1 MDDRRVVLR
10 RGFASLLALVGA
22 GEATCAQDLLEQ
34 TALEAFVE
42 TVHEVREVR
51 GIGPGK
57 QLAFRLAKSRD
68 LAPTLVG
75 SWPRIELDATSF
87 AALGLLPAKLDAKRK
102 FGQVQAQMLSIGYDS
117 KTASVAIPEETKKLG
132 RYVAK
137 LLAAQ
142 AIGRAIDTERYDIDA
157 RMERAKTFDERFV
170 LAALRDGAAL
180 LTMSEWAVTKRDGW
194 TMPERLGLQSWERAR
209 NDASTR
215 APRFFSTMLA
225 SGLLGRN
232 FYAQSKNG
240 ASSLLP
246 TISSGTSK
254 RIESVFRDLPASSE
268 QILHPDK
275 YWSSDRDEPVTLK
288 GEDAL
293 LHALSALAQSELTD
307 VNTLGE
313 FGCGIAATP
322 LLQRAIAKVL
332 DKRIG
337 TSVYWSPRASDGWAG
352 DRLYVFGQGEN
363 ASVAW
368 VTMWDAEADASEFS
382 GVFGSGNAKRAKLET
397 YAEGRIA
404 IFASGKLAT
413 RARDIHRAVIEHGK
427 PCRGDRSF
435 DVFDRAAAP
444 QK

>member
-215 APRFFSTMLA
+215 APR
-225 SGLLGRN
+225 
-232 FYAQSKNG
+232 
-240 ASSLLP
+240 
-246 TISSGTSK
+246 
-254 RIESVFRDLPASSE
+254 
-268 QILHPDK
+268 
-275 YWSSDRDEPVTLK
+275 
-288 GEDAL
+288 
-293 LHALSALAQSELTD
+293 
-307 VNTLGE
+307 
-313 FGCGIAATP
+313 
-322 LLQRAIAKVL
+322 
-332 DKRIG
+332 
-337 TSVYWSPRASDGWAG
+337 
-352 DRLYVFGQGEN
+352 
-363 ASVAW
+363 
-368 VTMWDAEADASEFS
+368 
-382 GVFGSGNAKRAKLET
+382 
-397 YAEGRIA
+397 
-404 IFASGKLAT
+404 
-413 RARDIHRAVIEHGK
+413 
-427 PCRGDRSF
+427 
-435 DVFDRAAAP
+435 
-444 QK
+444 